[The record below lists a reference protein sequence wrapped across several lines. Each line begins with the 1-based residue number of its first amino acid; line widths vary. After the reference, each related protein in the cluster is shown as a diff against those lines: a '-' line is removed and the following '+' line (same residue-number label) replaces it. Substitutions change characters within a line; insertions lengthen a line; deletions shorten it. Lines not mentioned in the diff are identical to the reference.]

1 MNYNRRVP
9 ALVFIFTALLLG
21 FSILQY
27 YLHWD
32 WQPLQRINLVAD
44 IVKDSAQANGS
55 NDSVEDEKIVV
66 QTNGRKTE
74 LSLYKKGSL
83 ITDFNADTTA
93 PSLSILVQ
101 KLYALKSGQKKK
113 VRIAYF
119 GDSMI
124 EGDLITETL
133 RKLLQQQFGGMGI
146 GFVSADAADAGY
158 RTTINHYATG
168 WTDKSFK
175 TESGSSQMLYVSGH
189 TFYGSSGY
197 ITMTDKT
204 IKDSTTLIEKS
215 LLCGAG
221 NTSILVNGNSFPLNT
236 SGLVNRVPLD
246 NSASHSIKVNVSSSA
261 LPVYGISFESESGV
275 FVDNFSF
282 RGISGVEFAKLDT
295 ALLRSVEE
303 SNAYDLIILQYGIN
317 QMFRPNDV
325 NYHWYT
331 KVMTPSVAKMRN
343 AFSKSDML
351 IVSAGDR
358 AFRYGDEYKTAIGID
373 SLIRIQALLADSA
386 HVAFYN
392 LYQSMGGP
400 GTIVAWAN
408 ATPSL
413 ANKDYIHPN
422 LRGADILGHHLFD
435 AIMKDYKKYN
445 PPAKK

>member
-1 MNYNRRVP
+1 MDHNRRVP

-27 YLHWD
+27 YFHWS

-44 IVKDSAQANGS
+44 IVKDSSQANAGK
-55 NDSVEDEKIVV
+55 DSVEDEAIVV
-66 QTNGRKTE
+66 QQNGRRKE
-74 LSLYKKGSL
+74 LSLYKKGGL
-83 ITDFNADTTA
+83 ITDFNADTAA
-93 PSLSILVQ
+93 PSLNVLVQ
-101 KLYALKSGQKKK
+101 NLYALKSGKKKK

-133 RKLLQQQFGGMGI
+133 RKLLQEQFGGMGV
-146 GFVSADAADAGY
+146 GFVAVDAADAGY
-158 RTTINHYATG
+158 RTTLNHYATG

-175 TESGSSQMLYVSGH
+175 TESGNSQLLYVSGH
-189 TFYGSSGY
+189 TFYSSNGY
-197 ITMTDKT
+197 VIMTDKT
-204 IKDSTTLIEKS
+204 IKDSTALIEKS

-221 NTSILVNGNSFPLNT
+221 NTTVLVNGNSFPLNAPNP
-236 SGLVNRVPLD
+236 VNRIPLD
-246 NSASHSIKVNVSSSA
+246 NSISHSIKLNVNNAA

-331 KVMTPSVAKMRN
+331 KVMTPSVTKMRN
-343 AFSKSDML
+343 AFSQSDML
-351 IVSAGDR
+351 IISAGDR
-358 AFRYGDEYKTAIGID
+358 AFRYGDEYKTAVGID
-373 SLIRIQALLADSA
+373 SLIKIQAHLADSA

-392 LYQSMGGP
+392 LYQTMGGY
-400 GTIVAWAN
+400 GTIVSWAN

-422 LRGADILGHHLFD
+422 IRGADVLGHHLFD

-445 PPAKK
+445 PPVKK